1 MFGLNQRLI
10 LFLTFLVFAQDTDPS
25 VQELKNQNLA
35 SIGLAKIYVINLE
48 RRTDKLKGIKSQ
60 LDYLILPFTRFN
72 AIDGQIIKECFKEQ
86 MCWSFSLHP
95 EVKFNPYEYGLD
107 YWKNEW
113 AFPHTGLWLSHLEI
127 YFEIFESNNNSPV
140 LILEDDVI
148 MESNLGSII
157 QNALKMIPND
167 WDLLFLSH
175 SGSRCIKKINNN
187 LCRAVDILLASGYI
201 VNGPKAAKKLI
212 GLSNHLEFTAADYIW
227 KNAIFPTNFGTSGK
241 KKYKT

>member
-86 MCWSFSLHP
+86 MC
-95 EVKFNPYEYGLD
+95 
-107 YWKNEW
+107 
-113 AFPHTGLWLSHLEI
+113 
-127 YFEIFESNNNSPV
+127 
-140 LILEDDVI
+140 
-148 MESNLGSII
+148 
-157 QNALKMIPND
+157 
-167 WDLLFLSH
+167 
-175 SGSRCIKKINNN
+175 
-187 LCRAVDILLASGYI
+187 
-201 VNGPKAAKKLI
+201 
-212 GLSNHLEFTAADYIW
+212 
-227 KNAIFPTNFGTSGK
+227 
-241 KKYKT
+241 